1 MDAGSEKREG
11 IVMAAIDELFEAVVE
26 DDVGRARR
34 IVAEEPGLARAK
46 GEDGITA
53 AQLARYLGRGAMLEA
68 LIDAGPPLDVFEAA
82 MLGRAARV
90 AELLGADPALAR
102 AYSPDGFTALH
113 FAAYYGSPETVALL
127 IERGADIEAVT
138 KNFLS
143 NMPLHAA
150 AAGRG
155 PALETCEVLVGA
167 GADVNAKQHGG
178 FSVLHTPAH
187 RGDLPMA
194 ELFLRHG
201 ADASATNDE
210 GKTPVDV
217 AREQGHSELAARLRV
232 AARRAG

>member
-1 MDAGSEKREG
+1 
-11 IVMAAIDELFEAVVE
+11 MATLDELFEAVVE
-26 DDVGRARR
+26 DDLGRARR
-34 IVAEEPGLARAK
+34 IVGEEAGLARAK

-53 AQLARYLGRGAMLEA
+53 AQLARYLGRGAMLEM
-68 LIDAGPPLDVFEAA
+68 LIDVGPPLDVFEAA
-82 MLGRAARV
+82 MLGRTARV
-90 AELLGADPALAR
+90 RELLDAEPGLAR

-127 IERGADIEAVT
+127 VERGADVEAVT
-138 KNFLS
+138 MNFLS

-155 PALETCEVLVGA
+155 PALETCEVLVRA

-187 RGDLPMA
+187 HGGLAMA

-201 ADASATNDE
+201 ADASAKNDD
-210 GKTPVDV
+210 GKTPVNV

-232 AARRAG
+232 AAGRSS

>member
-1 MDAGSEKREG
+1 MSNL
-11 IVMAAIDELFEAVVE
+11 DELFEAVV
-26 DDVGRARR
+26 DGDLGWARGMVG
-34 IVAEEPGLARAK
+34 EEAGLARAK

-53 AQLARYLGRGAMLEA
+53 AQLARYLGRGAMLEM
-68 LIDAGPPLDVFEAA
+68 LIDVGPPLDVFEAA
-82 MLGRAARV
+82 MLGRTARV
-90 AELLGADPALAR
+90 RELLDAEPGLAR

-127 IERGADIEAVT
+127 VERGADVEAVT
-138 KNFLS
+138 MNSLS

-155 PALETCEVLVGA
+155 PALETCEVLVRA

-187 RGDLPMA
+187 HGGLAMA

-201 ADASATNDE
+201 ADASAKNDD
-210 GKTPVDV
+210 GKTPVNV

-232 AARRAG
+232 AAGRSS

>member
-1 MDAGSEKREG
+1 
-11 IVMAAIDELFEAVVE
+11 MATLDELFEAVV
-26 DDVGRARR
+26 DDDLATARR
-34 IVAEEPGLARAK
+34 IVAAEPGLARAK

-68 LIDAGPPLDVFEAA
+68 LIDAGSPLDVFEAA
-82 MLGRAARV
+82 ILGRSGRV
-90 AELLGADPALAR
+90 GELLDADPELAR
-102 AYSPDGFTALH
+102 AYSADGFTALH
-113 FAAYYGSPETVALL
+113 FAAYYGSQETVALL

-138 KNFLS
+138 KNFLG
-143 NMPLHAA
+143 NRPLHAA

-155 PALETCEVLVGA
+155 PALETCEVLVRA

-178 FSVLHTPAH
+178 FSVLHTPARH
-187 RGDLPMA
+187 GGLAMA

-210 GKTPVDV
+210 AKTPVDV